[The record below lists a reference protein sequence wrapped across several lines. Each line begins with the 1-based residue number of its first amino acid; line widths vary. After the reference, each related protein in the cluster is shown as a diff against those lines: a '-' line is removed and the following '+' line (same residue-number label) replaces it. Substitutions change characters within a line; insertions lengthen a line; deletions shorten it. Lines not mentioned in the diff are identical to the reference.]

1 MWPTWQTGV
10 EVAIVLAIVHLVLSV
25 SGRGRTEPTS
35 RAAAAISATAREA
48 AIVFGLY
55 ALWQWAHEVSV
66 TKTAGALTHAQELYD
81 FEHRIHLP
89 DELTLQHLVLPH
101 KLLVEFFNGYY
112 AVVHAPALVAMLIW
126 LFAWHR
132 GKYPPVRN
140 VIALV
145 TGACL
150 LIQTIPLAPPR
161 FLPNLGFVDTGLLY
175 NQSVYGR
182 GGSGVSN
189 QVAAMPS
196 IHVAWALVVGIV
208 VIQVS
213 RSRWRWW
220 VLAHPVLTVLAVTVT
235 ANHWWMDGI
244 VAGILL
250 ALAFAIVYGTAF
262 AFGRIRPRPEPVPA
276 PVPTSVL

>member
-10 EVAIVLAIVHLVLSV
+10 EVAIALAVLYLVLSV
-25 SGRGRTEPTS
+25 SARGRTESPS
-35 RAAAAISATAREA
+35 RATAAMSATAREA

-55 ALWQWAHEVSV
+55 ALWQWAHEVSI
-66 TKTAGALTHAQELYD
+66 TKTAGALEHGHELYD
-81 FEHRIHLP
+81 FEQRIHLP
-89 DELTLQHLVLPH
+89 SELTLQHWVLPH
-101 KLLVEFFNGYY
+101 KLLVQLFNGYY
-112 AVVHAPALVAMLIW
+112 ATAHAPALVAMLIW

-132 GKYPPVRN
+132 DKYPPVRN
-140 VIALV
+140 AIALV

-150 LIQTIPLAPPR
+150 LIQTIPVAPPR
-161 FLPNLGFVDTGLLY
+161 FFTDLGFVDTGLLY
-175 NQSVYGR
+175 NESVYGR

-189 QVAAMPS
+189 QLAAMPS

-208 VIQVS
+208 VVQVS
-213 RSRWRWW
+213 RSRYRWW

-250 ALAFAIVYGTAF
+250 ALAFAVVHGTAF
-262 AFGRIRPRPEPVPA
+262 AFDRIRAHPEPVPA
-276 PVPTSVL
+276 PVTS